1 MEKKTT
7 NINAAAG
14 IEQNRQKQKKYMLE
28 KYAANISNF
37 SRYYGGMETFIAFDV
52 LCANARAFVKGD
64 TKEIWP
70 GGGSVNMDELV
81 KDVQKLDSF
90 VVHPAE

>member
-1 MEKKTT
+1 MGTKVA
-7 NINAAAG
+7 NINENAG

-52 LCANARAFVKGD
+52 LCANARAHARGEV
-64 TKEIWP
+64 KEIWP
-70 GGGSVNMDELV
+70 GGGSVDMDELI
-81 KDVQKLDSF
+81 KDVRKLDSF
-90 VVHPAE
+90 VIHPAE